1 MRLTWETVAVATGGN
16 STMCSV
22 FPFHLQIREW
32 ARASL
37 AWWTAAV
44 HKNSRAE
51 WQRLS
56 AAVSP
61 AAAGASEP
69 FLRPVLSEALVSGGL
84 CHLGSNS
91 IKKVS
96 NTGNLCP
103 SWNRPDVYLDH
114 HRLVVCQSFTIV
126 PFLSPDLRLNPSS
139 SLCLKGDFLLKKNLL
154 GWKRRPRVRHSM
166 NSKVWLG
173 PHNRICWHFLLSFP
187 CGILKL
193 KNNSSFRNLLIM
205 ASYTCLIEE
214 KWDILHSLKS
224 MKPPSLILNILP

>member
-1 MRLTWETVAVATGGN
+1 MRLTRETVAVATGGN
-16 STMCSV
+16 SATCSV

-84 CHLGSNS
+84 CHLGSHS
-91 IKKVS
+91 IQKVS
-96 NTGNLCP
+96 NTGNLLEAG
-103 SWNRPDVYLDH
+103 PDVYLDH

-126 PFLSPDLRLNPSS
+126 PFLSPDLRINPYG
-139 SLCLKGDFLLKKNLL
+139 SLCLKGDFLLKKS
-154 GWKRRPRVRHSM
+154 PR
-166 NSKVWLG
+166 
-173 PHNRICWHFLLSFP
+173 
-187 CGILKL
+187 
-193 KNNSSFRNLLIM
+193 
-205 ASYTCLIEE
+205 
-214 KWDILHSLKS
+214 
-224 MKPPSLILNILP
+224 MKKKTQHE